1 MTTTTLVVGAYR
13 RLVRLYP
20 RAFRDE
26 FGTDL
31 VDLLTEQLRDEP
43 TGRVVARGLI
53 DLALTVPT
61 QHLEAHM
68 DRSPNT
74 ALTCALGALA
84 FATTAVGVA
93 VGHPA
98 VLVGCLAVGITLAG
112 LALLNAR
119 RGRPLTDAKPIAV
132 HWWKPTA
139 AGIGLLLMLI
149 AVTTATGELP
159 DGGWYVAMIT
169 LLTALLLI
177 GTGLVLGI
185 LHLTHRPTRR
195 ATA

>member
-1 MTTTTLVVGAYR
+1 MTTTLIIGAYR

-31 VDLLTEQLRDEP
+31 VDLLAEQLRDEP
-43 TGRVVARGLI
+43 TGRVLARGLI
-53 DLALTVPT
+53 DLALTVPA

-68 DRSPNT
+68 DRSPNL

-84 FATTAVGVA
+84 FATTAVGIA

-98 VLVGCLAVGITLAG
+98 ILVACLAVGIGLAG
-112 LALLNAR
+112 LALLNTR
-119 RGRPLTDAKPIAV
+119 RGRPLTNTTSITV

-139 AGIGLLLMLI
+139 AGTALLATLV

-159 DGGWYVAMIT
+159 EGGWFIAMIT

-177 GTGLVLGI
+177 GTGLVLGV
-185 LHLTHRPTRR
+185 LHLAHRPTHR